1 MQAISS
7 AQLGLVFALEVKFV
21 LKGKIGSWVELIFV
35 RDVEAGMC
43 GLLIELTGLPFS
55 WIPGWVRGR

>member
-21 LKGKIGSWVELIFV
+21 LKGKIGRLGGTNICE
-35 RDVEAGMC
+35 RC
-43 GLLIELTGLPFS
+43 G
-55 WIPGWVRGR
+55 GRHVWLVNRANRSPL